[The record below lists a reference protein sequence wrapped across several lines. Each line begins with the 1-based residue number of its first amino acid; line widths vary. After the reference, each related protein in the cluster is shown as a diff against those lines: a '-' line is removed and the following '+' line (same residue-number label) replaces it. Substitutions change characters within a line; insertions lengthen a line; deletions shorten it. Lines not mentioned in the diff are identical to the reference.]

1 MNFPSKHIT
10 LKHLLIGDIKQIG
23 MQFYPD
29 KVIHSLL
36 KGLPDIKWSNA
47 YGMAYVKNHDDNL
60 GKIFSTFKGVAWVN
74 CNHFFVNKPISKKNG
89 PLNLDNYRKRK
100 MATDRKACPDSYF
113 NKLEIKQYAANTART
128 YIRLFEDFI
137 NFYNKTDL
145 LNLDE
150 NDVRVYILSLVKKGK
165 SNSYLNQSVNA
176 IKFYYE
182 VVMEMPNRF
191 YSIERPRTEQKLPTV
206 LSKQEVGRIISKI
219 YNLKHRCIVRL
230 LYSSGVRISE
240 LLELKMSDI
249 ESERMMIK
257 IRGGK
262 GNKDR
267 YTILSESILP
277 ELRKYYLT
285 YRPKEFLFEG
295 AKGGRYTATSVQ
307 TIIKRAT
314 SKAQITKKVTPHT
327 MRHSFATHLLEAGTD
342 LRYIQTVLGHS
353 SSKTTEIYT
362 HVATTNLEMIK
373 SPLDSLNL

>member
-1 MNFPSKHIT
+1 
-10 LKHLLIGDIKQIG
+10 

-100 MATDRKACPDSYF
+100 MATDRKSCPDSYF

-128 YIRLFEDFI
+128 YISLFEDFI

-295 AKGGRYTATSVQ
+295 AKGGQYTATSVQ
-307 TIIKRAT
+307 AIIKRAT